1 MQRNMFDLKTLT
13 DLLFKQ
19 NSDLTSDND
28 LMPNENIKIDHFVKA
43 AVLIPIIKRKD
54 GLNVILTK
62 RSNKLKQ
69 HPGQIAFPG
78 GKLDKT
84 DASLEI
90 AALRETQEE
99 IGIYPKDVKILGRLA
114 QHSTVTGFQISPF
127 VGHIKDNVT
136 MKVQITEVA
145 EIFEVPLCYLM
156 NTKNYRVGNLTWQ
169 NKKRYF
175 YNIPYGPYYIW
186 GATARILKG
195 LADLK

>member
-1 MQRNMFDLKTLT
+1 
-13 DLLFKQ
+13 
-19 NSDLTSDND
+19 
-28 LMPNENIKIDHFVKA
+28 MPNESMKIDHFVKA
-43 AVLIPIIKRKD
+43 AVLIPIVKRQK

-62 RSNKLKQ
+62 RSSKLKQ

-78 GKLDKT
+78 GKLNKT
-84 DASLEI
+84 DDSLEA
-90 AALRETQEE
+90 AALRETHEE
-99 IGIYPKDVKILGRLA
+99 IGISPEDVNILGRLA

-127 VGHIKDNVT
+127 VGQIEDNVS

-145 EIFEVPLCYLM
+145 EIFEVPLSYLM
-156 NTKNYRVGNLTWQ
+156 NANNYRVENLTWQ

>member
-1 MQRNMFDLKTLT
+1 MIQQKANILCALDRPAAASSDFDLNPELVGRIVP
-13 DLLFKQ
+13 
-19 NSDLTSDND
+19 
-28 LMPNENIKIDHFVKA
+28 MREA
-43 AVLIPIIKRKD
+43 GVLVPLIERPC
-54 GLNVILTK
+54 GMHLILTK
-62 RSNKLKQ
+62 RAAHLAV

-99 IGIYPKDVKILGRLA
+99 IGIYPKDVKILGQLA

-156 NTKNYRVGNLTWQ
+156 NTNNYRVGNLTWQ